1 MPLYQELLIKL
12 LRGDV
17 LLADYMKNIAP
28 STQGRRAGSILRLLD
43 LCLRECRREG
53 IRYHDLYYPVYVAKT
68 KTIRI
73 EKSLGTVHKVLD
85 NCHEECLPLDSLREP
100 CGFNY
105 EQCFAH
111 YTTRIASIRQAK
123 IHGETI
129 VAKPVLLLAAID
141 GVEANV
147 FGNNQFVINDWLEE
161 RYEALMR
168 KYAKDSQF
176 DDKTGIE
183 KPFWHLETDGFWHLN
198 CQGER
203 SGKSHTPSKRWL
215 KDNVEFAS
223 FDEPLWILLQNKVW
237 RTKLRDYIV
246 EHKLTDDSRMGKMA
260 AESLGAL
267 AAILLAV

>member
-1 MPLYQELLIKL
+1 MNRVIQFF
-12 LRGDV
+12 
-17 LLADYMKNIAP
+17 
-28 STQGRRAGSILRLLD
+28 S
-43 LCLRECRREG
+43 
-53 IRYHDLYYPVYVAKT
+53 
-68 KTIRI
+68 
-73 EKSLGTVHKVLD
+73 
-85 NCHEECLPLDSLREP
+85 
-100 CGFNY
+100 Y
-105 EQCFAH
+105 EQCYQH
-111 YTTRIASIRQAK
+111 YTKRIMNIRQAK

-147 FGNNQFVINDWLEE
+147 FGNNQFVINEWLEE